1 MSVSL
6 LTVALSTAL
15 TLPCGVDTGGCVAT
29 TAVVTEERT
38 LAADSTRFVAW
49 YESLRSL
56 TPDPTRGAA
65 VEGVT
70 LQRDA
75 GTFELV
81 RGTVHLLE
89 EVDGRTIGAVFSG
102 EGRFRVAVPDP
113 VERAH
118 LVRTFEADEE
128 PATTFENAVFLFTDF
143 TLVELG
149 EAATWGPLEPSN
161 EARDEVEEAREYLT
175 DGDGW
180 VDRTVTVPVLNGGGG
195 FFYAH
200 FSTDRGD
207 PLIYAVDPHNAE
219 EVSLWQRTERGKRRS
234 LMTRFHRQV
243 DYSTGRSLPQEA
255 LDLVKIHSYDIET
268 DIEGGLDLTGR
279 AAATL
284 SRMQATYDWVP
295 FSLYS
300 ELEVDSVRW
309 SDGTPAAF
317 YRPDDSSDLWVDVS
331 AIPEETA
338 DLVFHYSGDM
348 MDRPQDLW
356 VQIASHT
363 TWYPVYAF
371 GREIPYRL
379 TFHTD
384 DDYVLTTV
392 GTRVEH
398 RSEDDRVTSVYETP
412 PIRNVTFNIGDFDA
426 LETEP
431 PNPGDPGLTVL
442 INERAHKRF
451 GAMLAERG
459 AFLLEQQDMAEMV
472 AHDLRSSF
480 TFFNEVYGPTQVRDF
495 VATEIPYS
503 HGEAYPGLVMLAWNT
518 FQWTSSEGFDEMFR
532 AHEVAHQW
540 WGIGVRP
547 ATYRD
552 WWLAEGFSE
561 FSGWWYAA
569 RAQGSIDMYLRRLKE
584 TREAIFDRR
593 GESPPIALGT
603 RAGSEDHPEDYQ
615 LTVYHKSAWVLHMLR
630 TLMTDVDTGSD
641 DVFTSMMQGFY
652 TDHLGG
658 MASTIAFQRAVEE
671 ALGGSMQWF
680 FDAWV
685 YGSDVPTY
693 VFSHRYE
700 DVADGVVA
708 TVRIRQEEV
717 PEDFQ
722 MIVPIMLDFGDEG
735 TATVRVNVSGPM
747 TEVELP
753 LLPRVP
759 DDIVFNPFEAVLAEV
774 KTEDWKD

>member
-1 MSVSL
+1 MSAPL
-6 LTVALSTAL
+6 LTAVLSWALSLPTGMHPDEPTTSLMGLGPDVTA
-15 TLPCGVDTGGCVAT
+15 
-29 TAVVTEERT
+29 
-38 LAADSTRFVAW
+38 AADSTRFVAW
-49 YESLRSL
+49 YESLRNL
-56 TPDPTRGAA
+56 RPDAARGAN

-70 LQRDA
+70 LERDA
-75 GTFELV
+75 ATFELV
-81 RGTVHLLE
+81 RGTIHLLE

-102 EGRFRVAVPDP
+102 EGHFRVTVPDP

-118 LVRTFEADEE
+118 LVRTFETPDD
-128 PATTFENAVFLFTDF
+128 PAMTFENAVFLFTDF
-143 TLVELG
+143 TLSELEQG
-149 EAATWGPLEPSN
+149 VTWGPLEPSG
-161 EARDEVEEAREYLT
+161 AAKDEVEEARQYLT

-180 VDRTVTVPVLNGGGG
+180 VDRTVTLPVLNGGPG

-200 FSTDRGD
+200 FSEDRGD
-207 PLIYAVDPHNAE
+207 PLIFAVDPHQAE
-219 EVSLWQRTERGKRRS
+219 EISLWRRTERGKRRS
-234 LMTRFHRQV
+234 LMARFHRQV
-243 DYSTGRSLPQEA
+243 DYTTGRSLPQEA
-255 LDLVKIHSYDIET
+255 LDLVKIHGYDIET
-268 DIEGGLDLTGR
+268 EIEGGLDLTGR
-279 AAATL
+279 AAASM
-284 SRMQATYDWVP
+284 SRMQAGFDWVP

-300 ELEVDSVRW
+300 DLDVDSIRW
-309 SDGTPAAF
+309 GDGSPVAY

-331 AIPEETA
+331 SLPAETA

-363 TWYPVYAF
+363 TWYPVYTF

-392 GTRVEH
+392 GMRVEH
-398 RSEDDRVTSVYETP
+398 RTEDDRVTSVYETP

-426 LETEP
+426 LETAP
-431 PNPGDPGLTVL
+431 PNPDDPGLTVL
-442 INERAHKRF
+442 INESAHKRF

-480 TFFNEVYGPTQVRDF
+480 TFFNEVYGPTQVRNF

-532 AHEVAHQW
+532 AHEVSHQW

-569 RAQGSIDMYLRRLKE
+569 RAQGSIDMYLRRLKA
-584 TREAIFDRR
+584 TREAILDRR

-641 DVFTSMMQGFY
+641 DAFTGMMQSFY
-652 TDHLGG
+652 SNHLGG
-658 MASTIAFQRAVEE
+658 TASTIAFQRAVEG

-685 YGSDVPTY
+685 YGSEIPTY

-700 DVADGVVA
+700 DVPDGVVA

-717 PEDFQ
+717 PEDFR
-722 MIVPIMLDFGDEG
+722 MVVPIMLDFGDEG
-735 TATVRVNVSGPM
+735 TATVRVDVSGPV

-759 DDIVFNPFEAVLAEV
+759 DDILFNPFEAVLAEV

>member
-1 MSVSL
+1 MSASL
-6 LTVALSTAL
+6 LPVALPA
-15 TLPCGVDTGGCVAT
+15 TLSIPLGVDPGEFVGAATGDVPP
-29 TAVVTEERT
+29 VPV
-38 LAADSTRFVAW
+38 AADSTRFVAW

-56 TPDPTRGAA
+56 RPDAARGAA
-65 VEGVT
+65 IEGVT

-75 GTFELV
+75 ATFELV
-81 RGTVHLLE
+81 RGTLHLLE
-89 EVDGRTIGAVFSG
+89 EVDGRTIGAVFNG
-102 EGRFRVAVPDP
+102 EGRFHVAVPDP

-118 LVRTFEADEE
+118 LVRTFEAPEE
-128 PATTFENAVFLFTDF
+128 PAMAFENAVFLFTDF
-143 TLVELG
+143 TLVEL
-149 EAATWGPLEPSN
+149 EQAATWGPLDFSN
-161 EARDEVEEAREYLT
+161 DAKDEVEEARDYLT

-180 VDRTVTVPVLNGGGG
+180 VDRTVTIPLLNEGAG

-200 FSTDRGD
+200 FSSDRGD
-207 PLIYAVDPHNAE
+207 PLIYAVDPHQAE
-219 EVSLWQRTERGKRRS
+219 EISLWKRTERGKRRS

-243 DYSTGRSLPQEA
+243 DYTTGRSLPQEA
-255 LDLVKIHSYDIET
+255 LDLVSIHGYDIET
-268 DIEGGLDLTGR
+268 EIEGGLDLVGR
-279 AAATL
+279 AAATV
-284 SRMQATYDWVP
+284 SRMQASYDWVP

-300 ELEVDSVRW
+300 DLDVDSVQW
-309 SDGTPAAF
+309 GDGTPASY
-317 YRPDDSSDLWVDVS
+317 YRPDDHSDLWVDVS
-331 AIPEETA
+331 GIPAETA

-398 RSEDDRVTSVYETP
+398 HTVDDRVTSVYETP

-426 LETEP
+426 LETAP
-431 PNPGDPGLTVL
+431 PNPDDPGLTVL
-442 INERAHKRF
+442 INEGAHKRL

-459 AFLLEQQDMAEMV
+459 AFMLEQQDMAEMV

-480 TFFNEVYGPTQVRDF
+480 TFFNEVFGPTQVRDF

-569 RAQGSIDMYLRRLKE
+569 RAQGSIDMYLRRLE
-584 TREAIFDRR
+584 ATRVAILDRR
-593 GESPPIALGT
+593 GESPLIAMGT

-641 DVFTSMMQGFY
+641 DAFTGMMQSFY

-658 MASTIAFQRAVEE
+658 TASTLAFQRAVEE

-680 FDAWV
+680 FDAWI
-685 YGSDVPTY
+685 YGSDIPTY
-693 VFSHRYE
+693 VFSHTYRE
-700 DVADGVVA
+700 VPDGVVA
-708 TVRIRQEEV
+708 TVRIRQEDV
-717 PEDFQ
+717 PDDFR
-722 MIVPIMLDFGDEG
+722 MIVPILLDFGNEG
-735 TATVRVNVSGPM
+735 TATVRVDVSGPL

-759 DDIVFNPFEAVLAEV
+759 DDIQFNPFEAVLAEV
-774 KTEDWKD
+774 KTEDWRD